1 MSRIVVLG
9 GGESGVGSAVLAK
22 VKGFDVFLS
31 DMGNITEEYRS
42 VLQEWNIPFEQGKH
56 TEDLILNADEVIK
69 SPGIPPTAAMVKK
82 IVDRGI
88 NVISEIEFA
97 GRYDSAKKVCI
108 TGSNGKTTTTSII
121 YHLLKEAGMNVGLG
135 GNIGKSYAFQVATQK
150 HDIYV
155 LELSSFQ
162 LDDTYEFKA
171 DIAIITNIT
180 PDHLDR
186 YDHKMENYV
195 KSKFRITRN
204 MSSDDCFIFC
214 SDDEITIRHLDQI
227 VMKAQKLP
235 FTQQGEVEQGAFV
248 KEDRMIVRYKEDE
261 CDMYLQEL
269 ALGGKH
275 NVYNSMAAAIAAKVM
290 DIDNEAIRSGLATF
304 QAVEHRLENV
314 LSIKDVLYIN
324 DSKATNVDAAWYALE
339 CQTKPVVWI
348 VGGTDKGNDY
358 TSLIPLAQEKVKAM
372 ICMGLDNKKF
382 HESFE
387 GIVPEIHDVT
397 SAKDAVKLASQL
409 AVSGDVVLLSPCC
422 ASFDLFKNYEDRG
435 RQFKEAVRNL

>member
-31 DMGNITEEYRS
+31 DMGKVSDEYAS
-42 VLQEWNIPFEQGKH
+42 ILNEWNIPFEQGRH
-56 TEDLILNADEVIK
+56 SEELILNADEVIK
-69 SPGIPPTAAMVKK
+69 SPGIPSTAPMVQK
-82 IVDRGI
+82 IEGCGI

-97 GRYDSAKKVCI
+97 GRYDSAKKICI
-108 TGSNGKTTTTSII
+108 TGSNGKTTTTSLI
-121 YHLLKEAGMNVGLG
+121 YHLLQQAGLNVGLG
-135 GNIGKSYAFQVATQK
+135 GNIGKSYAYQVATEK
-150 HDIYV
+150 YDIYV

-162 LDDTYEFKA
+162 LDNVYDFKA

-186 YDHKMENYV
+186 YGHDMENYV
-195 KSKFRITRN
+195 KAKFRITRN
-204 MSSDDCFIFC
+204 MSHDDCFIFC
-214 SDDEITIRHLDQI
+214 SDDEITINHLNQI
-227 VMKAQKLP
+227 VVKAQKLP
-235 FTQQGEVEQGAFV
+235 FTQKTQVSQGAYLKDDKMVV
-248 KEDRMIVRYKEDE
+248 KYKEEE
-261 CDMYLQEL
+261 CDVFLKEL
-269 ALGGKH
+269 ALGGRH

-290 DIDNEAIRSGLATF
+290 DIDNESIRNGLSTF
-304 QAVEHRLENV
+304 QAVEHRLEKV
-314 LSIKDVLYIN
+314 LSIGDVLYIN

-358 TSLIPLAQEKVKAM
+358 ASLIPLAQEKVKAM
-372 ICMGLDNKKF
+372 ICMGLDNRKF